1 MPSTPPNAVSRRRNG
16 SAASHSRSLRHE
28 SDPGP
33 LPEPVR
39 EWVDEQPWAMVGAA
53 AGIGLALGAASRNS
67 RVTGS
72 AVQMIAAT
80 ASGVAVRVAMNTL
93 LQWLEP
99 QLAKK

>member
-1 MPSTPPNAVSRRRNG
+1 
-16 SAASHSRSLRHE
+16 
-28 SDPGP
+28 

-53 AGIGLALGAASRNS
+53 AGVGLALGAASRSS
-67 RVTGS
+67 RMTGN

-80 ASGVAVRVAMNTL
+80 ASGVAVRVAMNAL

-99 QLAKK
+99 KLEKK

>member
-1 MPSTPPNAVSRRRNG
+1 MPSTPSKAVSHRRNG
-16 SAASHSRSLRHE
+16 SAARHARSLKRE

-53 AGIGLALGAASRNS
+53 AGVGLALGAASRSS
-67 RVTGS
+67 RMTGN

-80 ASGVAVRVAMNTL
+80 ASGVAVRVAMNAL

-99 QLAKK
+99 KLEKK